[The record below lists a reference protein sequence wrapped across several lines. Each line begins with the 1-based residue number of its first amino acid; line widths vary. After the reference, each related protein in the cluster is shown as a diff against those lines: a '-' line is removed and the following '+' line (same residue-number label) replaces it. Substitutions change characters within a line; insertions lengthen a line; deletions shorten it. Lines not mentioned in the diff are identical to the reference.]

1 MFRMRAA
8 NYSQLSVP
16 DRKYTDQWLF
26 LAQHVGLPT
35 RLLDWTENALIALHF
50 AIQNENPIVW
60 LLDPMGLNQLSISNL
75 EGREF
80 EPIEEF
86 PLTWFRPGGGIIN
99 IGHENIRGAWEN
111 DKKGVNFP
119 VAVHPTY
126 VHPRMSAQRSVF
138 TVHGLD
144 KRSIAD
150 QVPQNILTRLEINP
164 SARTNIAKELRML
177 GVEESTAFPDL
188 DGLSKELS
196 ERY

>member
-1 MFRMRAA
+1 M
-8 NYSQLSVP
+8 
-16 DRKYTDQWLF
+16 
-26 LAQHVGLPT
+26 
-35 RLLDWTENALIALHF
+35 
-50 AIQNENPIVW
+50 
-60 LLDPMGLNQLSISNL
+60 
-75 EGREF
+75 
-80 EPIEEF
+80 
-86 PLTWFRPGGGIIN
+86 
-99 IGHENIRGAWEN
+99 
-111 DKKGVNFP
+111 
-119 VAVHPTY
+119 AVHPTY